1 MTKKI
6 FRSTVAVGLAV
17 LLASLVI
24 IMGALYTYFGH
35 VQEQQLRDELSI
47 AAAAMESGDGEAYL
61 SKLHSDNYRITW
73 LRADGTVLYDTK
85 ADAAAMENHAQ
96 REEVRQALTNGTG
109 ESGCGKSTLGRGVCK
124 LENLTSGHVY
134 LDGED
139 ITEYNDRRMRSI
151 RKKVQMVF
159 QDPYASLNPRMSVF
173 DIIAEPLLVHHLY
186 QDKADLEKKVL
197 DLLHRVGLDDYH
209 ANRYPHEFSGGQR
222 QRIGIA
228 RALAVEP
235 SLIIAD
241 EPVSAL
247 DVSIQAQ
254 VLNLLNELKHD
265 LDLTYIFVAHDLS
278 VVEYI
283 SDRVGVMYLGNFVE
297 VGEKEKIYSNPMHPY
312 TQALLSAVPVPDPT
326 AKRERILLEGS
337 IPSAHK
343 PPTGCKFHTRCPK
356 CMECC
361 KTQAP
366 ERYEVDDGHYVYC
379 HLYDKE
385 RREQQK

>member
-1 MTKKI
+1 MSDTLLRVEDLKIYYPVAGSGFGKKE
-6 FRSTVAVGLAV
+6 FVKAVDGV
-17 LLASLVI
+17 TFEVKK
-24 IMGALYTYFGH
+24 GEVFGI
-35 VQEQQLRDELSI
+35 V
-47 AAAAMESGDGEAYL
+47 
-61 SKLHSDNYRITW
+61 
-73 LRADGTVLYDTK
+73 
-85 ADAAAMENHAQ
+85 
-96 REEVRQALTNGTG
+96 G

-173 DIIAEPLLVHHLY
+173 DIITEPLLVHHLY

-385 RREQQK
+385 RRKQQK